1 MHFKALFIKE
11 KSIMFSSPFSRSPI
25 IVFLF
30 ILAILLSQIKVKV
43 ILFTSS
49 QNFSGTEKTDA
60 MIISFERPRDFTILI
75 FPSRVNFRLF
85 QLFSVVSKASN
96 LS

>member
-11 KSIMFSSPFSRSPI
+11 KSIMFSPPFSRSPI

-43 ILFTSS
+43 ILFT
-49 QNFSGTEKTDA
+49 
-60 MIISFERPRDFTILI
+60 
-75 FPSRVNFRLF
+75 
-85 QLFSVVSKASN
+85 
-96 LS
+96 